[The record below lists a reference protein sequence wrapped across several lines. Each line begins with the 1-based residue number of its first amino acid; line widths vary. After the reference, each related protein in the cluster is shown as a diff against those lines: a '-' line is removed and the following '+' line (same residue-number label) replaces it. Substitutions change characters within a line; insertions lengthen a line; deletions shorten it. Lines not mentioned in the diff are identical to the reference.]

1 MKLIHMIKNIKGS
14 SETRSGKKGSLS
26 SLLAQFKNGSE
37 ERRILQRRNEEDG
50 REQRGGMEKV
60 REHII
65 SYGEVQGV
73 GFRYRAKYLAQYLD
87 ITGFVRNQWDGSV
100 EMEAQGREK
109 DIEALVE
116 ELKFC
121 LFFEG

>member
-1 MKLIHMIKNIKGS
+1 
-14 SETRSGKKGSLS
+14 
-26 SLLAQFKNGSE
+26 
-37 ERRILQRRNEEDG
+37 
-50 REQRGGMEKV
+50 MEKV

-65 SYGEVQGV
+65 FYGEVQGV

-116 ELKFC
+116 ELENMSFVSVSDIERERIA
-121 LFFEG
+121 LIDESGFRVTY